1 MTSTRQTSTVT
12 FAFEGQAGMEADMMV
27 PQQGEAVIL
36 CVRLIAGV
44 NESAIVELQN
54 DFCGP
59 IQTVLPI
66 ENKSKRMMTF
76 WRSSCLAVVEEHR
89 Q

>member
-1 MTSTRQTSTVT
+1 MPKSGMTSTRQTSTVT

-54 DFCGP
+54 ELNLAESTA
-59 IQTVLPI
+59 IQGTI
-66 ENKSKRMMTF
+66 IAYRNR
-76 WRSSCLAVVEEHR
+76 W
-89 Q
+89 